1 MKHLVI
7 LLILCITTYFAWRGS
22 DARTKREI
30 KKFIGR
36 HVLAMVLIFGVAF
49 LGLVAA
55 FYSNSVNIL

>member
-7 LLILCITTYFAWRGS
+7 LLIILISTYFAWRGS

-36 HVLAMVLIFGVAF
+36 HVLAMVLIFGAVF
-49 LGLVAA
+49 LSLVAA

>member
-1 MKHLVI
+1 MKHLII
-7 LLILCITTYFAWRGS
+7 LLIMCFTTYFAWRGS

-36 HVLAMVLIFGVAF
+36 HVLAMVLIFGAVF

-55 FYSNSVNIL
+55 FYFNSGNIL

>member
-1 MKHLVI
+1 MRHLVI
-7 LLILCITTYFAWRGS
+7 LLIIAISTYFAWRVS

-49 LGLVAA
+49 LSLVAA